1 MKQYLGPFIRTLVI
15 VTVTIVV
22 IYGLG
27 ISTLQT
33 DAQSPLEQTFAERL
47 QATKDSEIPMYI
59 RFIELIDG
67 SAGCHQNNLMAA

>member
-1 MKQYLGPFIRTLVI
+1 MKQYLGPFIRALII

-27 ISTLQT
+27 ISTQQT
-33 DAQSPLEQTFAERL
+33 DAQSPPEQTFAERL